1 MKLVRPHG
9 LNPHFLMLTEEQLFF
24 IEANQKEL
32 VWYIKTELIQSVRM
46 KANGGMVICLSEE
59 FEGQD
64 SFVLLIDPVSS
75 KEVAAWLNAIA
86 AEFN

>member
-32 VWYIKTELIQSVRM
+32 VWYIKT
-46 KANGGMVICLSEE
+46 
-59 FEGQD
+59 
-64 SFVLLIDPVSS
+64 
-75 KEVAAWLNAIA
+75 AADLTKLGVVKFLPALLNADVDM
-86 AEFN
+86 

>member
-1 MKLVRPHG
+1 M
-9 LNPHFLMLTEEQLFF
+9 
-24 IEANQKEL
+24 
-32 VWYIKTELIQSVRM
+32 RM